1 MAHSKISQ
9 PVPFT
14 LVFDEALIMIFFFR
28 IWLQFPTEKP
38 FFYCYNGKKNLWK
51 ILFKDYTSSPIT
63 TSSQFVCSIITK
75 FYQHIQALVFAVKE
89 INENPKLLPNITL
102 GFHIYDSFYDARM
115 AYGSTLDLLFKS
127 YAFLPNYKCGIQNN
141 FIGFIGGLTSD
152 ISSCMADILT
162 VFKVPQVRPKEL
174 KS

>member
-1 MAHSKISQ
+1 M
-9 PVPFT
+9 
-14 LVFDEALIMIFFFR
+14 E
-28 IWLQFPTEKP
+28 
-38 FFYCYNGKKNLWK
+38 KKNLWK

-115 AYGSTLDLLFKS
+115 AYRSTLDLLFKS

-174 KS
+174 KSWSWESVDAHTMKVIFIKSLMHQHPSNSPFMLLILRMV